1 MDFVQALEDFQAVSA
16 FRSFSLAA
24 KARAVTQPALSRR
37 IQRLEA
43 WVGAELID
51 RRGKPIV
58 LTGAGQLFHDHVT
71 PLLSSLNLACQL
83 VRGDTG
89 DGDVLSIQAAHSLC
103 LGMLPRW
110 LQEMR
115 KQLPALRV
123 KVVPAH
129 MDASMQELGTG
140 ASDLV
145 ACHGHDA
152 LPWIPHRDKFDCF
165 LLGTDRLVPV
175 ALADEAGN
183 PIFKLDDSRM
193 VSYLAYTEDTFLA
206 RAVSFLMLSSP
217 RRLDLIRIAESS
229 MAEVLKHMA
238 LQGFGLAWIPHSC
251 VEDELRN
258 GRLALAGGQEW
269 QLPLHVHLYRRGA
282 ATSSC
287 SVLDAFWALLE
298 SGPRLNGDAP
308 RAVPPTLHH

>member
-43 WVGAELID
+43 WIGVQLID

-58 LTGAGQLFHDHVT
+58 LTSAGQLFHDEVT
-71 PLLSSLNLACQL
+71 PLLRSLNKACSL
-83 VRGDTG
+83 VRGDS
-89 DGDVLSIQAAHSLC
+89 DSEDVLSIQAAHSLC

-110 LQEMR
+110 LQQMR
-115 KQLPALRV
+115 ERLPTLRI
-123 KVVPAH
+123 KVVAAN
-129 MDASMQELGTG
+129 MDAAMAELDTG

-152 LPWIPHRDKFDCF
+152 LPWSFQRDKLDRF

-175 ALADEAGN
+175 VLGNAAGQSA
-183 PIFKLDDSRM
+183 FSLDDSRM
-193 VSYLAYTEDTFLA
+193 VSYLAYTDDTFLA
-206 RAVSFLMLSSP
+206 RAVSLLMLRSN
-217 RRLDLIRIAESS
+217 RRLDLLRVAESS

-238 LQGFGLAWIPHSC
+238 LQGLGLAWIPYSC
-251 VEDELRN
+251 VADDLN
-258 GRLALAGGQEW
+258 SGRLALAGGPDW
-269 QLPLHVHLYRRGA
+269 QLPLQVHLYRKASGA
-282 ATSSC
+282 SSC
-287 SVLDAFWALLE
+287 RLMDAFWGLLE
-298 SGPRLNGDAP
+298 AGPRLSGE
-308 RAVPPTLHH
+308 PPDVQD